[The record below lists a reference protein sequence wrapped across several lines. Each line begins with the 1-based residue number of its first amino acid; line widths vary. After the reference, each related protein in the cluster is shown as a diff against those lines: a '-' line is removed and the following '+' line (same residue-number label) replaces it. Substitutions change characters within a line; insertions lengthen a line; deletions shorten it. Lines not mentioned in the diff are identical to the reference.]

1 MQDFDDLK
9 DRLPLGQADFVQL
22 RAADHIYV
30 DKTEYVYRLAR
41 SRSPQVLTR
50 PRRFGKSTLLSAL
63 EELFLHGVE
72 PYDGHDSYFKGLA
85 IEKKWKDQGQ
95 YLVLS
100 LDFYALDLQR
110 ASCSEFEQN
119 LNRALLEFAQEQGV
133 KCKPFDEKFASVFS
147 ALLKSLPDGSLVLLV
162 DEFDAPLIY
171 RLQDQAEIK
180 QMKELL
186 RALFGLIKIHSKKF
200 RCVFMTGVTR
210 YQDLGFGTAAGSF
223 NDITHEPAFGGCCGY
238 TRDELK
244 QYFADNLRYAAA
256 TRFNCPDEEVT
267 AEQIENLLDV
277 MSAWYD
283 GFCFDRKQ
291 KTKVFSTWSVLR
303 FFGDEYADL
312 MPYWSTEESL
322 GMPQLLKGVV
332 NRKDLQQLLKE
343 AYSGSFCIDYEQFTQ
358 SALINPEANPYAL
371 LSQTGY
377 LTLTKPYVNGDPV
390 YLDSPNKEISMA
402 FANLVTKQMFQ
413 SRFRYTS
420 EYSKRTVEV
429 LASLNP
435 EKIQAY
441 FNALFAALPYE
452 HYPVHSESMV
462 AALINFNLRGAG
474 LRPRCEVS
482 ESKGRAD
489 AEVDLKEHG
498 LTVVFEYK
506 YTDSA
511 DPQQQDVK
519 LEEALAQLKDREYGH
534 TADSLPRIAR
544 FGMVFCGA
552 KDQRRIL
559 RLALAD
565 IVSKD

>member
-1 MQDFDDLK
+1 M
-9 DRLPLGQADFVQL
+9 
-22 RAADHIYV
+22 
-30 DKTEYVYRLAR
+30 
-41 SRSPQVLTR
+41 
-50 PRRFGKSTLLSAL
+50 
-63 EELFLHGVE
+63 
-72 PYDGHDSYFKGLA
+72 
-85 IEKKWKDQGQ
+85 
-95 YLVLS
+95 LS

-200 RCVFMTGVTR
+200 HCVFMTGVTC

-256 TRFNCPDEEVT
+256 RRFNCPDEEVT

-312 MPYWSTEESL
+312 MPYWSAEESL
-322 GMPQLLKGVV
+322 GMPQLLKAVID
-332 NRKDLQQLLKE
+332 RIDLPNLMKE
-343 AYSGSFCIDYEQFTQ
+343 AAAGGIAITSDEFLRS
-358 SALINPEANPYAL
+358 SVLNPEANPYAL
-371 LSQTGY
+371 LFQTGY
-377 LTLTKPYVNGDPV
+377 LTLVRPFLNGNAI
-390 YLDSPNKEISMA
+390 YLDCPNKEISLA
-402 FANLVTKQMFQ
+402 FADLVARRMFREQLTYNLDYNQ
-413 SRFRYTS
+413 S
-420 EYSKRTVEV
+420 TVQA
-429 LASLNP
+429 LSSLDP
-435 EKIQAY
+435 DRIKEY
-441 FNALFAALPYE
+441 FNHLFAVLPYE
-452 HYPVHSESMV
+452 NYPVSSEGMT

-474 LRPRCEVS
+474 LKPRCEVS
-482 ESKGRAD
+482 ESLGLAD
-489 AEVDLKEHG
+489 LEVDLKEQG
-498 LTVVFEYK
+498 LTLVFEFK

-511 DPQQQDVK
+511 EPKVLDAK
-519 LEEALAQLKDREYGH
+519 LNEALAQIKARDYGH
-534 TADSLPRIAR
+534 TADSQPHIAR

-552 KDQRRIL
+552 KGQRRVL
-559 RLALAD
+559 RLALAGM
-565 IVSKD
+565 ISSKAEICAAALKHQDA